1 LAWKNN
7 DEHLVVKVIL
17 ELHVEFSLS
26 SFKSSPMLSMLLSVE
41 EVESLPISMCLRI
54 IFTSLPLYLS
64 FPSISSYYHQAMVPI
79 LHHIII
85 TNFHPVFVTT
95 SSSTVFLH
103 FQNRTC
109 TETPLQFEVHE
120 IIFPTSHHTHE
131 TDYEQ
136 ESCAHFTPV
145 MQSV

>member
-85 TNFHPVFVTT
+85 TNFHPVFVTA
-95 SSSTVFLH
+95 SSSTVFPSLPE
-103 FQNRTC
+103 QNM
-109 TETPLQFEVHE
+109 
-120 IIFPTSHHTHE
+120 
-131 TDYEQ
+131 Y
-136 ESCAHFTPV
+136 
-145 MQSV
+145 